1 MAICIRG
8 NMHYGVIHNGVM
20 CHGVMQHGVMCD
32 GVMCYGVITD
42 KCHRVIYTGH
52 NIYTMG

>member
-20 CHGVMQHGVMCD
+20 CHGVMCD

-42 KCHRVIYTGH
+42 KRHGVIYTGH
-52 NIYTMG
+52 DIYTMG